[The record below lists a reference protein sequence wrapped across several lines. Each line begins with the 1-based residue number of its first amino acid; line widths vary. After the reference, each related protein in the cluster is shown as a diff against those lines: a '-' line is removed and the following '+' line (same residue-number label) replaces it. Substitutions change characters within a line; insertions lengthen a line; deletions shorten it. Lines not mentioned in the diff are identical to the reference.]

1 MKMTSMYMPTLKEV
15 PKEAQA
21 KSHQLLLRAGMIRA
35 LANGLF
41 AYLPLGLLVFRKIEN
56 IIREEMNNIGALEF
70 KPPVV
75 APSNLWQ
82 SSGRWYAMGDEL
94 LRFKNRLSQDMVL
107 SPTAEEVFTYLI
119 KGEASSYKDYP
130 IFAYQ
135 INTKYRD
142 EIRPRYALMRAREF
156 TMKDAY
162 SFHTTKE
169 SLDEGYLKFVK
180 AYQNIFRRLKLST
193 IEVKAD
199 SGAMGGSDSQEFMVR
214 SDIGDDILL
223 LCSSCGYA
231 ANQEKATSYEEKK
244 EAPTS
249 FNSFPSIEEVATPN
263 IKTIEELTKFL
274 SCSPSSC
281 IKTLVYHVKDSPLL
295 KESVKESSVVVC
307 IRGDLD
313 VNEAKLAS
321 FLQSTNIRLEEEDEV
336 ARLLNC
342 KIGFLGPVGLKD
354 VPLFCDESI
363 MNIEDGIT
371 GALKED
377 SHLLH
382 VYPTRDFK
390 PDYVGDFRLVK
401 EGDACPICKKR
412 LNSRRGNELGH
423 VFKLGDKYTRSMDVS
438 FLDATGKKAYPLMG
452 CYGIGVDRLMAALA
466 EEYSDEAGLKWPV
479 SVCPYHVAIVPINM
493 KGEAK
498 DVATTL
504 YENLQKDGVEVLF
517 DDRDERVGVKF
528 KDIDL
533 IGVPL
538 RVVVSDKNL
547 PKIELKIRDGGEVKM
562 LEKEALSSEIKTF
575 LKNNF

>member
-82 SSGRWYAMGDEL
+82 SSGRWYAMGEEL

-107 SPTAEEVFTYLI
+107 SPTAEEVFTFLL

-169 SLDEGYLKFVK
+169 SLDEGYLKFVG
-180 AYQNIFRRLKLST
+180 AYQNIFRRLHLST

-199 SGAMGGSDSQEFMVR
+199 SGAMGGSDSQEFMVS
-214 SDIGDDILL
+214 SDIGDDILI

-231 ANQEKATSYEEKK
+231 ANQEKASSYEEKK
-244 EAPTS
+244 DALSSFDACPT
-249 FNSFPSIEEVATPN
+249 IEEVSTPN
-263 IKTIEELTKFL
+263 IKTIEELTNFL
-274 SCSPSSC
+274 HCSASSC
-281 IKTLVYHVKDSPLL
+281 IKTLIYHIKDSPLL
-295 KESVKESSVVVC
+295 KTSSIAVC

-321 FLQSTNIRLEEEDEV
+321 FLQSTNISMEEEDEV

-342 KIGFLGPVGLKD
+342 RIGFLGPVGLKD
-354 VPLFCDESI
+354 VPLFCDESV
-363 MNIEDGIT
+363 MNMEDAIT
-371 GALKED
+371 GALKVD
-377 SHLLH
+377 AHIIH
-382 VYPTRDFK
+382 VFPIRDFK

-401 EGDACPICKKR
+401 EGDACPVCKKG
-412 LNSRRGNELGH
+412 LHSRRGNELGH

-452 CYGIGVDRLMAALA
+452 CYGIGIDRLMAALA
-466 EEYSDEAGLKWPV
+466 EEYSDEAGLKWPI

-493 KGEAK
+493 KGATK
-498 DVATTL
+498 DIACDL
-504 YENLQKDGVEVLF
+504 YESLQKEGIEVLF

-547 PKIELKIRDGGEVKM
+547 PKLELKERGTGQVKM
-562 LEKEALSSEIKTF
+562 LEKKDLSCEIKTF